1 MKLIELH
8 WNDNTGEGVV
18 KFVKGFDEMHF
29 VTKLDMLQDCIH
41 DLTDRYESILSA
53 PEGKKHDS

>member
-18 KFVKGFDEMHF
+18 KFVKGFDEINF
-29 VTKLDMLQDCIH
+29 VTKLDMLKDCIFE
-41 DLTDRYESILSA
+41 LEEKYNSILTT
-53 PEGKKHDS
+53 PEKERS